1 MRIAISGSNGYIA
14 SNLIPALERAN
25 HTVIR
30 IKRNE
35 LSDIERLAP
44 ILTNTSVVIN
54 LAGAPILQRW
64 TPENKNVILKS
75 RVDSTENI
83 TKVINQ
89 LPANQRPKLFISAS
103 AIGIYAPDLVHIESS
118 HLFAEGF
125 VSEVVNQWEKAS
137 ENLNPDVRRVIF
149 RIGLILGR
157 EAKTIKSLL
166 PLFRLG
172 LGGKIA
178 NGKQPFP
185 FIHIDDVVN
194 AMLWTI
200 QNQRTQG
207 IYNLVAP
214 ENVDNNTFTKTL
226 AHLLNRPAIFTVPK
240 FALKIALGE
249 ASSLLLNNPQVYPE
263 RLMHEGFQF
272 SYPDIKS
279 CIAEIIR

>member
-14 SNLIPALERAN
+14 SNLIPELEAAN

-30 IKRNE
+30 IKRDE
-35 LSDIERLAP
+35 LSDIEKLTP

-64 TPENKNVILKS
+64 TPENKNSILKS
-75 RVDSTENI
+75 RIDSTENI

-89 LPANQRPKLFISAS
+89 LPSHQRPKLFVSAS
-103 AIGIYAPDLVHIESS
+103 AIGIYAPNLVHTESS
-118 HLFAEGF
+118 HSFAGDF
-125 VSEVVNQWEKAS
+125 VSEVVSRWEKAS
-137 ENLNPDVRRVIF
+137 EDLNPEIRRIVF

-166 PLFRLG
+166 PLFKLG

-178 NGKQPFP
+178 DGKQPFP
-185 FIHIDDVVN
+185 FIHIDDAVN
-194 AMLWTI
+194 AILWSI
-200 QNQRTQG
+200 QTLQAEG

-214 ENVDNNTFTKTL
+214 ENIDNSTFTKTL
-226 AHLLNRPAIFTVPK
+226 AKLLKRPAIFRVPK

-249 ASSLLLNNPQVYPE
+249 ASSLLLNNPQVHPE
-263 RLMHEGFQF
+263 RLLHEGFQF
-272 SYPDIKS
+272 TYPDIKS
-279 CIAEIIR
+279 CIGQIIR